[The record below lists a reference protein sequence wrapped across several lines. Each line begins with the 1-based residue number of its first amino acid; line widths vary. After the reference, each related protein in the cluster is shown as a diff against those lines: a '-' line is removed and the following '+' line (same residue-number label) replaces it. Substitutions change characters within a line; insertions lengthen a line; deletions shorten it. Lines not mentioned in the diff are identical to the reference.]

1 MNVGFMVMNNLQLPN
16 DDGAEEKVQPQSRGL
31 LPRKPKTNA
40 PKDIMG
46 MEPRERVARYVADI
60 RKARMG
66 LKNGRG

>member
-1 MNVGFMVMNNLQLPN
+1 MNVGFMVMNNLEIPN
-16 DDGAEEKVQPQSRGL
+16 DDVSEDTTQTQSRGL

-40 PKDIMG
+40 PKNVMD